1 MKCQKG
7 EITFLKNTNK
17 FNKAKHILS
26 ILILLLSILI
36 LFNRRITAQV
46 KSSFA
51 RSEQTA
57 APSDY
62 SLS

>member
-1 MKCQKG
+1 MRCQRG
-7 EITFLKNTNK
+7 EITFNK

-26 ILILLLSILI
+26 ILLLLLSILI
-36 LFNRRITAQV
+36 LFSRRITAQV
-46 KSSFA
+46 KSGFA

-57 APSDY
+57 VPSDC